1 MSTTVIKNVIAVKD
15 SEDAGCISWWRLSGD
30 INKQALEDAWTAE
43 GLPEDLLCI
52 RSTPA
57 AALAAALFSVSEKR
71 LMKRST
77 DKAGEFAMVRE
88 TAKDGQLTYAEECR
102 AFLDDDDQLIVRG
115 SNMDACHKIRAAFE
129 YQMSVH
135 GAYEVSQWL
144 AGRVLP
150 ELDALS
156 LRDKGGIY
164 FVPKH
169 RLDLWRTV
177 VKALRQVSSHAV
189 FEVAAMR
196 TEEAVVAILDA
207 VEREAAAL
215 AEEMERELIEA
226 DLSVRALRNRVGK
239 LETVAGKVSTYEALL
254 GSNLDK
260 LRERLESLNAQMAAA
275 ILTAEAKIDAEAEVV

>member
-30 INKQALEDAWTAE
+30 INKQALEDAWTQL

-57 AALAAALFSVSEKR
+57 TALAAALFGVSEKR
-71 LMKRST
+71 LLKRST
-77 DKAGEFAMVRE
+77 DKSGEFAMVRE
-88 TAKDGQLTYAEECR
+88 TAAGGALTYAEECR
-102 AFLDDDDQLIVRG
+102 AFLDDNDELKVSG
-115 SNMDACHKIRAAFE
+115 TNPVLCEKIKAAYD

-169 RLDLWRTV
+169 RLELWRLI

-196 TEEAVVAILDA
+196 TEEAVHAILDA
-207 VEREAAAL
+207 VEREAAAV
-215 AEEMERELIEA
+215 AQAMETELIEE
-226 DLSVRALRNRVGK
+226 DLSVRVLRNRVAK
-239 LETVAGKVSTYEALL
+239 LDEMAAKVSTYEALL

-260 LRERLESLNAQMAAA
+260 LRERLEALNAQMAAA
-275 ILTAEAKIDAEAEVV
+275 ILTASVKADEQEAA